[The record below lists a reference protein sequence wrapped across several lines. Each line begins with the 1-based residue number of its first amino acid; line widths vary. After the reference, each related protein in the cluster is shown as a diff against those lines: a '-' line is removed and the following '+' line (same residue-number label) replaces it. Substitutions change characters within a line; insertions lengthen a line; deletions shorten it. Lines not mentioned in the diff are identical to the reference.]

1 MSCVCNVKHGNYV
14 GKLRWTEE
22 GNINLMVNVNNI
34 VTFVSYILQPQTADT
49 G

>member
-1 MSCVCNVKHGNYV
+1 MCVQSEAWKLCGEVKVDRGGETLLV
-14 GKLRWTEE
+14 
-22 GNINLMVNVNNI
+22 NI